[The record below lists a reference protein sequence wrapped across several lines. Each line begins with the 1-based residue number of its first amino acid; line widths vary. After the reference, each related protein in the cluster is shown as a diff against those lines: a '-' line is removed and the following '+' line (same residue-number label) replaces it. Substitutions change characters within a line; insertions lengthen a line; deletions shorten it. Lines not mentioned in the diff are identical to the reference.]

1 MMGEKT
7 TDAAG
12 QNDAHD
18 KKRHWPWYAWDVL
31 LFGIFARLCV
41 ALFGVPSVL
50 SYFRAR
56 YDGGGSWGAITTF
69 MGLASL
75 AFVWLCVLG
84 IRMYVT
90 WPRHVRGLARLLLT
104 WAVAIVAVVL
114 LVAMSFKVWPPGYKP
129 LTWGFRRYI
138 QRRADIP
145 AIQGWLQTIDPNACD
160 GDWITIKAAGPE
172 SENPVTSDP
181 EFSSLV
187 LDLKPRYV
195 GLLLDEANRP
205 MISLMWGSGLQGS
218 WGLTVGPEEMPT
230 PATQPRERDIL
241 PNGRALYHSG
251 EYRLPLAP
259 GAYVWHDIQ

>member
-1 MMGEKT
+1 MSEKT
-7 TDAAG
+7 TDATG
-12 QNDAHD
+12 RNDARGR
-18 KKRHWPWYAWDVL
+18 KRQLPWYAWEVL
-31 LFGIFARLCV
+31 LFGGFAATCV

-50 SYFRAR
+50 CYLRAR
-56 YDGGGSWGAITTF
+56 HDGSGSWGAITAF
-69 MGLASL
+69 MGLAAL

-90 WPRHVRGLARLLLT
+90 WPKHVRGFGRLLLA
-104 WAVAIVAVVL
+104 WAVAAVVVVL

-129 LTWGFRRYI
+129 LTWGFRCYV

-160 GDWITIKAAGPE
+160 GDWITIRASGADGD
-172 SENPVTSDP
+172 NPVTSDP

-187 LDLKPRYV
+187 LGLKPRYV
-195 GLLLDEANRP
+195 GLSLDEANRP
-205 MISLMWGSGLQGS
+205 MISLMYGSGLQGS
-218 WGLTVGPEEMPT
+218 WGLTVGPEDMPT
-230 PATQPRERDIL
+230 PATQRREKEIL
-241 PNGRALYHSG
+241 LNGRALHHPG